1 MSWLL
6 YSELMLQYP
15 NETKEHKI
23 KRLKKELKSNKEYME
38 MIKDEPIIDFTL
50 TVAVLLTIESIEKE
64 LGLLGE

>member
-6 YSELMLQYP
+6 YSELMLPYP

-23 KRLKKELKSNKEYME
+23 KRLKKELKSNKEYIE
-38 MIKDEPIIDFTL
+38 MIKDEHIIDFTL
-50 TVAVLLTIESIEKE
+50 TVAVMLTIEAIEKE

>member
-1 MSWLL
+1 MSWFL
-6 YSELMLQYP
+6 YSELMLKYP

-64 LGLLGE
+64 LGLLRE